1 MSSGVISA
9 LGVAFLALLG
19 TIYTGVTSRA
29 AAREQ
34 QRVPTFESITK
45 RLDDERQ
52 RHENKTRELEE
63 RLSVAERSQRILLS
77 YVRDLREA
85 LRRTGVQPPPPPPD
99 LDLSP
104 WDDLN

>member
-1 MSSGVISA
+1 MASA
-9 LGVAFLALLG
+9 LGVALLALLG

-34 QRVPTFESITK
+34 TRVPTFESITA
-45 RLDDERQ
+45 RLDKERA
-52 RHENKTRELEE
+52 EMEREITDLK
-63 RLSVAERSQRILLS
+63 RSQRMLLS

-85 LRRTGVQPPPPPPD
+85 LRRTGAEPPPPPPD

>member
-19 TIYTGVTSRA
+19 TIYTGVKAQAT
-29 AAREQ
+29 AREQ
-34 QRVPTFESITK
+34 TKVPTFESITK
-45 RLDDERQ
+45 RLDEER
-52 RHENKTRELEE
+52 RENKGEIAELK
-63 RLSVAERSQRILLS
+63 RSQRMLLS

>member
-1 MSSGVISA
+1 VISA

-34 QRVPTFESITK
+34 AKVPTFESITK
-45 RLDDERQ
+45 RLDQER
-52 RHENKTRELEE
+52 EKREQEVSEL
-63 RLSVAERSQRILLS
+63 RRSQRMLLS